1 MKGIA
6 NSLGDSSLCCAPFR
20 MTNLYLLDISL
31 LFELIQPLLLN
42 NLFSPCSLFLF
53 FFLNFSSCPVARF
66 GWRWSILQSSI
77 PAIEAF
83 S

>member
-31 LFELIQPLLLN
+31 LFELIQPLLLHH
-42 NLFSPCSLFLF
+42 LFSPFSLFLF
-53 FFLNFSSCPVARF
+53 LLELFILPSGPVWFALEHTSVIHSCD
-66 GWRWSILQSSI
+66 
-77 PAIEAF
+77 
-83 S
+83 

>member
-31 LFELIQPLLLN
+31 LFELIQPLLLHH
-42 NLFSPCSLFLF
+42 LFSPYSLFLF
-53 FFLNFSSCPVARF
+53 F
-66 GWRWSILQSSI
+66 
-77 PAIEAF
+77 
-83 S
+83 